1 MSVEIVNFEIAD
13 DKERVF
19 IQWSNGKYTEEKV
32 YHVGEDGVLCDD
44 METYLEYADYE
55 VAV

>member
-1 MSVEIVNFEIAD
+1 MSKSIVGFELVD
-13 DKERVF
+13 NNERVF
-19 IQWSNGKYTEEKV
+19 IKWSDGKYTEEKV